1 MSMKEPVIHAGTMS
15 NEELYSWFMRKA
27 EKLNALRAL
36 QAERASMM
44 AALDSLNETI
54 AKISLESQLEI
65 FAINQDPTP
74 LPDSQGS

>member
-36 QAERASMM
+36 QAEIASMM
-44 AALDSLNETI
+44 AALDSLNEKI